1 MSITPTKTELRPSGS
16 EDFWKAP
23 ISKNGKTKPV
33 HKRENAS
40 LLPVEIIVQ
49 QFGSNYIPPRK
60 TKEKKL

>member
-1 MSITPTKTELRPSGS
+1 MRITLTKTELTPSGS

-23 ISKNGKTKPV
+23 ISKKGKPKPV

-40 LLPVEIIVQ
+40 LLPIEIIVQ

-60 TKEKKL
+60 AKEKKP